1 MLKRPQAARLLAVDR
16 EAPGT
21 RLLLLARD
29 EAAVGSAEGSK
40 LRVTDLNVAERHA
53 IIRYARG
60 RYYLVD
66 LKSGPGT
73 FVNGRRIRRTQ
84 RLKHGDVLRFG
95 GAPPYRF
102 IDPDAQKRRRWRR
115 NLRVGAATA
124 MLLAFA
130 LADHFEK
137 WGLVSVATLSK
148 IAALVESNPT
158 SKRIEP
164 PIAVAVR
171 APAQAT
177 APSGPATTMPSP
189 AARASTIA
197 VAAAP
202 VAASTA
208 SAGAPV
214 AAASASPMTWL
225 ERIDFYRGSN
235 GLRPIRDNSRLS
247 AAVTAH
253 AHYLLLNFADD
264 IRSAKPIP
272 ADAYDEKS
280 GKSGYSVEGA
290 GVAQN
295 LQLAW
300 GCSTY
305 DATQQIDRWLEGPF
319 HRLPMLDPYLAD
331 VGYGEVSEDG
341 CWVAALRLPPPP
353 EDVKPYRRAVEF
365 PPEGA
370 DIALEW
376 IGLEVPD
383 ALASCSGYERPVG
396 LPITLQ
402 IGRLVQTRLTNHSLT
417 EDGKPIEYCAFD
429 APSYRNPNPTEQ
441 EYGRWNLRNAGAIV
455 LVPRAPLRPGS
466 HYQISVTT
474 NDVTYAW
481 SFTVAQTS
489 ETTFSAS
496 ASFPTPEPIATI
508 GATPFPS
515 ARPRRTMRASHR
527 AAPAPAASAI
537 ISEVPPPIL
546 APPPSPMA
554 EPTPEMPSPGTNWLG
569 IVNLYRSLLKLQP
582 VEEDPALSQG
592 CRDHAKYLVTN
603 YGSTLAAGIN
613 IGSLMHTENE
623 SKPGY
628 TPDGIKAAR
637 ASDVMF
643 QPPQKFSDDQRM
655 TRAIQSWIAGPF
667 HRPSLANPDLR
678 QVGFGEYCDERVCAA
693 SLDWRSDLEPSLPG
707 GHPYATPV
715 EIPPDGATVKPSGF
729 GGEWPSPIS
738 TCPGYPFNASAVTI
752 QVGINMPATVTD
764 ASLTQMT
771 GAAAGTKV
779 GTCAYDFQRY
789 TNPDPGTQAH
799 GREVLR
805 AFGEV
810 VMMVRDPLSAGQT
823 YRVDMTVNGKPYTWS
838 ITALP

>member
-1 MLKRPQAARLLAVDR
+1 VLKRPQAARLLAVDR

-21 RLLLLARD
+21 RLLMLSRD
-29 EAAVGSAEGSK
+29 EAAIGSAEGSK
-40 LRVTDLNVAERHA
+40 LHVADPDVADRHA
-53 IIRYARG
+53 TISYARG
-60 RYYLVD
+60 RYYLSD

-73 FVNGRRIRRTQ
+73 FVNGNRIRRTQ

-115 NLRVGAATA
+115 NLRVGALVAILIA
-124 MLLAFA
+124 IV
-130 LADHFEK
+130 LADRFEK

-148 IAALVESNPT
+148 IVALVEPNPAPKHT
-158 SKRIEP
+158 EP
-164 PIAVAVR
+164 PTALAVR
-171 APAQAT
+171 APAPA
-177 APSGPATTMPSP
+177 ALPSLAATTMPPP
-189 AARASTIA
+189 AAHPSTIA

-208 SAGAPV
+208 IAAAPA

-225 ERIDFYRGSN
+225 ERINFYRGSN
-235 GLRPIRDNSRLS
+235 GLRPIRDNTRLS
-247 AAVTAH
+247 AAVNAH
-253 AHYLLLNFADD
+253 AHYLLLNFSDD
-264 IRSAKPIP
+264 IRSAQPIP
-272 ADAYDEKS
+272 ADAYDEKP
-280 GKSGYSVEGA
+280 GTSGYSVEGA

-300 GCSTY
+300 GCNTY

-319 HRLPMLDPYLAD
+319 HRLPMLDPYLGD

-402 IGRLVQTRLTNHSLT
+402 IGRLVQTRLTSDSLT

-429 APSYRNPNPTEQ
+429 APGYRNPNPTEQ
-441 EYGRWNLRNAGAIV
+441 EYGRWSLRNAGAIV

-466 HYQISVTT
+466 RYQVSITT

-481 SFTVAQTS
+481 SFTAAQTS
-489 ETTFSAS
+489 QTTFSAS
-496 ASFPTPEPIATI
+496 ASFPTPEPV
-508 GATPFPS
+508 ATPAPKPP
-515 ARPRRTMRASHR
+515 RPAAPHRTPRAHR
-527 AAPAPAASAI
+527 ATPAATSATVSEIPAI
-537 ISEVPPPIL
+537 IA
-546 APPPSPMA
+546 APSSPAA
-554 EPTPEMPSPGTNWLG
+554 EATPETSSPGMNWLAT
-569 IVNLYRSLLKLQP
+569 VNLYRTLLKLQP

-592 CRDHAKYLVTN
+592 CKDHVKYLVMN
-603 YGSTLAAGIN
+603 YGPMLVAGVN
-613 IGSLMHTENE
+613 IGSLMHTEDE

-637 ASDVMF
+637 AGDVMF
-643 QPPQKFSDDQRM
+643 QRPQKFTDEQRM
-655 TRAIQSWIAGPF
+655 TRAIESWIAGPF
-667 HRPSLANPDLR
+667 HRPSLVNPDLR
-678 QVGFGEYCDERVCAA
+678 QVGFGEYCDEKLCAS
-693 SLDWRSDLEPSLPG
+693 SLDWGSDLERSLPG
-707 GHPYATPV
+707 GHPYATPIQ
-715 EIPPDGATVKPSGF
+715 IPPDGATVKPSGF

-738 TCPGYPFNASAVTI
+738 NCPGYPNNAPAITI
-752 QVGINMPATVTD
+752 QVGINMPAKLTD
-764 ASLTQMT
+764 ASLIQTS
-771 GAAAGTKV
+771 GAASGTRV
-779 GTCAYDFQRY
+779 GTCPYDFQTY

-799 GREVLR
+799 GRAVLR
-805 AFGEV
+805 FFGEA

-823 YRVDMTVNGKPYTWS
+823 YRVDMTVNGKPYMWS

>member
-21 RLLLLARD
+21 RLLMLSRG
-29 EAAVGSAEGSK
+29 EAAIGSAEGSK
-40 LRVTDLNVAERHA
+40 LHVTDPGVADRHA
-53 IIRYARG
+53 TIRYARG
-60 RYYLVD
+60 RYYLAD

-73 FVNGRRIRRTQ
+73 FVNGNRIRRTQ

-115 NLRVGAATA
+115 NLRVGA
-124 MLLAFA
+124 LFA
-130 LADHFEK
+130 ILIAIVSADRFEN

-148 IAALVESNPT
+148 IVALVEPNPAPKHT
-158 SKRIEP
+158 EP

-171 APAQAT
+171 APAPA
-177 APSGPATTMPSP
+177 APPSLVSTTMPSP
-189 AARASTIA
+189 AAQASTIA

-202 VAASTA
+202 VAVSTA
-208 SAGAPV
+208 IAAAPV

-225 ERIDFYRGSN
+225 ERINFYRGSN
-235 GLRPIRDNSRLS
+235 GLHPIRDNSRLS
-247 AAVTAH
+247 AAVNAH
-253 AHYLLLNFADD
+253 AHYLLQNFADD

-272 ADAYDEKS
+272 ADAYDEKP
-280 GKSGYSVEGA
+280 GTTGYSVEGA

-300 GCSTY
+300 GCNTY

-319 HRLPMLDPYLAD
+319 HRLPMLDPYLGD
-331 VGYGEVSEDG
+331 IGYGEVSEDG

-429 APSYRNPNPTEQ
+429 APSYHNPNPTEQ
-441 EYGRWNLRNAGAIV
+441 EYGRWSLRNAGAIV

-466 HYQISVTT
+466 RYQVSITT

-481 SFTVAQTS
+481 SFTAAQTS
-489 ETTFSAS
+489 QTTFSAS
-496 ASFPTPEPIATI
+496 ASFPTPEPV
-508 GATPFPS
+508 ATPASKLPRLS
-515 ARPRRTMRASHR
+515 SSHRGARSHR
-527 AAPAPAASAI
+527 ATPAPATSPTV
-537 ISEVPPPIL
+537 SEIPPIIA
-546 APPPSPMA
+546 APSLPASEASPAMA
-554 EPTPEMPSPGTNWLG
+554 SSGMNWLTT
-569 IVNLYRSLLKLQP
+569 VNLYRTLLKLQP

-592 CRDHAKYLVTN
+592 CKDHAKYLVTN
-603 YGSTLAAGIN
+603 YGPTIAAGVN
-613 IGSLMHTENE
+613 IASLMHTEDE
-623 SKPGY
+623 SKTGY

-643 QPPQKFSDDQRM
+643 QRPQKFTDEQRM
-655 TRAIQSWIAGPF
+655 TRSIESWIAGPF
-667 HRPSLANPDLR
+667 HRPSLVNPDLR
-678 QVGFGEYCDERVCAA
+678 QVGFGEYCDEKICAS
-693 SLDWRSDLEPSLPG
+693 SLDWRSDLEAALPG
-707 GHPYATPV
+707 GHPYATPIQ
-715 EIPPDGATVKPSGF
+715 IPPDGATVKPSGF

-738 TCPGYPFNASAVTI
+738 NCPGYPNNAPAITI
-752 QVGINMPATVTD
+752 QVGINMPATLTD
-764 ASLTQMT
+764 ASLTQT
-771 GAAAGTKV
+771 SGAAAGTRV
-779 GTCAYDFQRY
+779 GTCPYDFQTY

-805 AFGEV
+805 FFGEA

-823 YRVDMTVNGKPYTWS
+823 YRVDMTVNGKPYMWS

>member
-1 MLKRPQAARLLAVDR
+1 VLKRPQAARLLAVDR

-21 RLLLLARD
+21 RLLMLSRG
-29 EAAVGSAEGSK
+29 EAAIGSAEGSK
-40 LRVTDLNVAERHA
+40 LQVTDPGVADRHA
-53 IIRYARG
+53 TIRYARG
-60 RYYLVD
+60 RYYLAD

-73 FVNGRRIRRTQ
+73 FVNGNRIRRTQ

-115 NLRVGAATA
+115 NLRVGA
-124 MLLAFA
+124 LFA
-130 LADHFEK
+130 ILIAIVSADRFEN

-148 IAALVESNPT
+148 IVALVEPNPAPKHT
-158 SKRIEP
+158 EP

-171 APAQAT
+171 APAPA
-177 APSGPATTMPSP
+177 APPSLVSTTMPSP
-189 AARASTIA
+189 AAQASTIA

-202 VAASTA
+202 VAVSTA
-208 SAGAPV
+208 IAAAPV

-225 ERIDFYRGSN
+225 ERINFYRGSN
-235 GLRPIRDNSRLS
+235 GLHPIRDNSRLS
-247 AAVTAH
+247 AAVNAH
-253 AHYLLLNFADD
+253 AHYLLQNFADD

-272 ADAYDEKS
+272 ADAYDEKP
-280 GKSGYSVEGA
+280 GTTGYSVEGA

-300 GCSTY
+300 GCNTY

-319 HRLPMLDPYLAD
+319 HRLPTLDPYLGD
-331 VGYGEVSEDG
+331 IGYGEVSEDG

-429 APSYRNPNPTEQ
+429 APSYHNPNPTEQ
-441 EYGRWNLRNAGAIV
+441 EYGRWSLRNAGAIV

-466 HYQISVTT
+466 RYQVSITT

-481 SFTVAQTS
+481 SFTAAQTS
-489 ETTFSAS
+489 QTTFSAS
-496 ASFPTPEPIATI
+496 ASFPTPEPV
-508 GATPFPS
+508 ATPASKLPRLS
-515 ARPRRTMRASHR
+515 SSHRGARSHR
-527 AAPAPAASAI
+527 ATPAPATSPTV
-537 ISEVPPPIL
+537 SEIPPIIA
-546 APPPSPMA
+546 APSLPASEASPAMA
-554 EPTPEMPSPGTNWLG
+554 SSGMNWLTT
-569 IVNLYRSLLKLQP
+569 VNLYRTLLKLQP

-592 CRDHAKYLVTN
+592 CKDHAKYLVTN
-603 YGSTLAAGIN
+603 YGPTIAAGVN
-613 IGSLMHTENE
+613 IASLMHTEDE
-623 SKPGY
+623 SKTGY

-643 QPPQKFSDDQRM
+643 QRPQKFTDEQRM
-655 TRAIQSWIAGPF
+655 TRSIESWIAGPF
-667 HRPSLANPDLR
+667 HRPSLVNPDLR
-678 QVGFGEYCDERVCAA
+678 QVGFGEYCDEKICAS
-693 SLDWRSDLEPSLPG
+693 SLDWRSDLEAALPG
-707 GHPYATPV
+707 GHPYATPIQ
-715 EIPPDGATVKPSGF
+715 IPPDGATVKPSGF

-738 TCPGYPFNASAVTI
+738 NCPGYPNNAPAITI
-752 QVGINMPATVTD
+752 QVGINMPATLTD
-764 ASLTQMT
+764 ASLTQT
-771 GAAAGTKV
+771 SGAAAGTRV
-779 GTCAYDFQRY
+779 GTCPYDFQTY

-805 AFGEV
+805 FFGEA

-823 YRVDMTVNGKPYTWS
+823 YRVDMTVNGKPYMWS

>member
-29 EAAVGSAEGSK
+29 EAGSRQRAKVRNCES
-40 LRVTDLNVAERHA
+40 RIRTSRERHA

-115 NLRVGAATA
+115 NLRVGAAAA

-130 LADHFEK
+130 LADHFEQ

-148 IAALVESNPT
+148 IVALVESNPT

-171 APAQAT
+171 APAQAA
-177 APSGPATTMPSP
+177 APSAPATTMPSP

-202 VAASTA
+202 VASSTA
-208 SAGAPV
+208 SVGARV

-225 ERIDFYRGSN
+225 ERINFYRGSN

-280 GKSGYSVEGA
+280 GKNGYSVEGA

-402 IGRLVQTRLTNHSLT
+402 IGRLVRTRLTNHSLT
-417 EDGKPIEYCAFD
+417 EDGKPIEYVCIRRAQLSQSKSQAARVRPLELAQRRRD
-429 APSYRNPNPTEQ
+429 RV
-441 EYGRWNLRNAGAIV
+441 GATRSASAR
-455 LVPRAPLRPGS
+455 LALPGS
-466 HYQISVTT
+466 VST

-481 SFTVAQTS
+481 SFTAARTS

-508 GATPFPS
+508 RATPFPS
-515 ARPRRTMRASHR
+515 ARPRRAMSASHR
-527 AAPAPAASAI
+527 ATPAPAASAI
-537 ISEVPPPIL
+537 ISEVRPPIL
-546 APPPSPMA
+546 APPPPPMV
-554 EPTPEMPSPGTNWLG
+554 EPAPEMSSPGMNWLG
-569 IVNLYRSLLKLQP
+569 TVNLYRSVLKLQP
-582 VEEDPALSQG
+582 VEEDPGLSQG
-592 CRDHAKYLVTN
+592 CRDHAKYLVTEL
-603 YGSTLAAGIN
+603 GSTMRAGIN

-628 TPDGIKAAR
+628 TPDGIRTAR

-643 QPPQKFSDDQRM
+643 QPPQKFS
-655 TRAIQSWIAGPF
+655 TTS
-667 HRPSLANPDLR
+667 
-678 QVGFGEYCDERVCAA
+678 E
-693 SLDWRSDLEPSLPG
+693 
-707 GHPYATPV
+707 
-715 EIPPDGATVKPSGF
+715 
-729 GGEWPSPIS
+729 
-738 TCPGYPFNASAVTI
+738 
-752 QVGINMPATVTD
+752 
-764 ASLTQMT
+764 
-771 GAAAGTKV
+771 
-779 GTCAYDFQRY
+779 
-789 TNPDPGTQAH
+789 
-799 GREVLR
+799 
-805 AFGEV
+805 
-810 VMMVRDPLSAGQT
+810 
-823 YRVDMTVNGKPYTWS
+823 
-838 ITALP
+838 

>member
-1 MLKRPQAARLLAVDR
+1 LLKRPQAARLLAVDR

-40 LRVTDLNVAERHA
+40 LRVTDPNVAERHA

-95 GAPPYRF
+95 GAPSYRF

-115 NLRVGAATA
+115 NLRVGAAAA

-130 LADHFEK
+130 LADHFEQ

-148 IAALVESNPT
+148 IVALVESNPT

-171 APAQAT
+171 APAQAA
-177 APSGPATTMPSP
+177 APSAPATTMPSP

-202 VAASTA
+202 VASSTA
-208 SAGAPV
+208 SVGARV

-225 ERIDFYRGSN
+225 ERINFYRGSN

-264 IRSAKPIP
+264 IRGAKPIP

-280 GKSGYSVEGA
+280 GKNGYSVEGA

-376 IGLEVPD
+376 IGLEEPD

-402 IGRLVQTRLTNHSLT
+402 IGRLTQTRLTNHSLT

-429 APSYRNPNPTEQ
+429 APSYRNPNPREQ

-466 HYQISVTT
+466 HYQVSVST

-481 SFTVAQTS
+481 SFTAARTS

-508 GATPFPS
+508 RATPFPS
-515 ARPRRTMRASHR
+515 ARPRRAMSASHR
-527 AAPAPAASAI
+527 ATPAPAASAI
-537 ISEVPPPIL
+537 ISEVRPPIL
-546 APPPSPMA
+546 APPPPPMV
-554 EPTPEMPSPGTNWLG
+554 EPAPEMSSPGMNWLG
-569 IVNLYRSLLKLQP
+569 TVNLYRSVLKLQP
-582 VEEDPALSQG
+582 VQEDPGLSQG

-603 YGSTLAAGIN
+603 YGSTMRAGIN

-655 TRAIQSWIAGPF
+655 TRTVQSWIAGPF
-667 HRPSLANPDLR
+667 HRPSLSNPDLR
-678 QVGFGEYCDERVCAA
+678 QVGFGEYCDETVCAA
-693 SLDWRSDLEPSLPG
+693 VLDWRSDLEPPLPG

-729 GGEWPSPIS
+729 GGEWPSPTS
-738 TCPGYPFNASAVTI
+738 TCPGYPSNASAITI
-752 QVGINMPATVTD
+752 QVGINMRATVTD
-764 ASLTQMT
+764 ASMTQMT

-779 GTCAYDFQRY
+779 GTCAYDSQKY
-789 TNPDPGTQAH
+789 TNPDPGTQEH

-805 AFGEV
+805 AFGEA
-810 VMMVRDPLSAGQT
+810 VMMVRDQLSAGQA

-838 ITALP
+838 FTAAP

>member
-21 RLLLLARD
+21 RLLMLSRG
-29 EAAVGSAEGSK
+29 EAAIGSAEGSK
-40 LRVTDLNVAERHA
+40 LHVTDPGVADRHA
-53 IIRYARG
+53 TIRYARG
-60 RYYLVD
+60 RYYLAD

-73 FVNGRRIRRTQ
+73 FVNGNRIRRTQ

-115 NLRVGAATA
+115 NLRVGP
-124 MLLAFA
+124 LFA
-130 LADHFEK
+130 ILIAIVSADRFEN

-148 IAALVESNPT
+148 IVALVEPNPAPKHT
-158 SKRIEP
+158 EP

-171 APAQAT
+171 APAPA
-177 APSGPATTMPSP
+177 APPSLVSTTMPSP
-189 AARASTIA
+189 AAQASTIA

-202 VAASTA
+202 VAVSTA
-208 SAGAPV
+208 IAAAPV
-214 AAASASPMTWL
+214 AAASASRMTWL
-225 ERIDFYRGSN
+225 ERINFYRGSN
-235 GLRPIRDNSRLS
+235 GLHPIRDNSRLS
-247 AAVTAH
+247 AAVNAH
-253 AHYLLLNFADD
+253 AHYLLQNFADD

-272 ADAYDEKS
+272 ADAYDEKP
-280 GKSGYSVEGA
+280 GTTGYSVEGA

-300 GCSTY
+300 GCNTY

-319 HRLPMLDPYLAD
+319 HRLPMLDPYLGD
-331 VGYGEVSEDG
+331 IGYGEVSEDG

-429 APSYRNPNPTEQ
+429 APSYHNPNPTEQ
-441 EYGRWNLRNAGAIV
+441 EYGRWSLRNAGAIV

-466 HYQISVTT
+466 RYQVSITT

-481 SFTVAQTS
+481 SFTAAQTS
-489 ETTFSAS
+489 QTTFSAS
-496 ASFPTPEPIATI
+496 ASFPTPEPV
-508 GATPFPS
+508 ATPASKLPRLS
-515 ARPRRTMRASHR
+515 SSHRGARSHR
-527 AAPAPAASAI
+527 ATPAPATSPTV
-537 ISEVPPPIL
+537 SEIPPIIA
-546 APPPSPMA
+546 APSLPASEASPAMA
-554 EPTPEMPSPGTNWLG
+554 SSGMNWLTT
-569 IVNLYRSLLKLQP
+569 VNLYRTLLKLQP

-592 CRDHAKYLVTN
+592 CKDHAKYLVTN
-603 YGSTLAAGIN
+603 YGPTIAAGVN
-613 IGSLMHTENE
+613 IASLMHTEDE
-623 SKPGY
+623 SKTGY

-637 ASDVMF
+637 ASDAMF
-643 QPPQKFSDDQRM
+643 QRPQKFTDEQRM
-655 TRAIQSWIAGPF
+655 TRSIESWIAGPF
-667 HRPSLANPDLR
+667 HRPSLVNPDLR
-678 QVGFGEYCDERVCAA
+678 QVGFGEYCDEKICAS
-693 SLDWRSDLEPSLPG
+693 SLDWRSDLEAALPG
-707 GHPYATPV
+707 GHPYATPIQ
-715 EIPPDGATVKPSGF
+715 IPPDGATVKPSGF

-738 TCPGYPFNASAVTI
+738 NCPGYPNNAPAITI
-752 QVGINMPATVTD
+752 QVGINMPATLTD
-764 ASLTQMT
+764 ASLTQT
-771 GAAAGTKV
+771 SGAAAGTRV
-779 GTCAYDFQRY
+779 GTCPYDFQTY

-805 AFGEV
+805 FFGEA

-823 YRVDMTVNGKPYTWS
+823 YRVDMTVNGKPYMWS